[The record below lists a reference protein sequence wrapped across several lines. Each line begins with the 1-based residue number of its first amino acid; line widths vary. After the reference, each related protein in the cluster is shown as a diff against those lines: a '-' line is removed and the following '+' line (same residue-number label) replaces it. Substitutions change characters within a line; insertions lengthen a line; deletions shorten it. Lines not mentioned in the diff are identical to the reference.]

1 MSTSNKQKKLT
12 IIFAVISVCII
23 LALGSVI
30 FFLLQNRTDD
40 ISGESFEIDNN
51 ITIGDMPGVDMEKRK
66 EELQE
71 ELDDSMIA
79 YSINTNPVFESGRAE
94 GNLLL
99 ENPANNAKLLKVEI
113 VLDKTNEK
121 IYSSKAIP
129 AGSYIEN
136 ARLEK
141 VLDEGVYV
149 ATAYF
154 KAYHEEDHSY
164 IGQVGAAIKIN
175 VLS

>member
-1 MSTSNKQKKLT
+1 MSTSKKQKKLAV
-12 IIFAVISVCII
+12 IFAVICICII
-23 LALGSVI
+23 SALGSAI
-30 FFLLQNRTDD
+30 IFLLHNKPDD
-40 ISGESFEIDNN
+40 TSGDPFEIDNN
-51 ITIGDMPGVDMEKRK
+51 VTIGDMPGVDMEKRK
-66 EELQE
+66 EELQK

-113 VLDKTNEK
+113 VLDKNNEK

-136 ARLEK
+136 ARLKK
-141 VLDEGVYV
+141 VLDAGQYD

-154 KAYHEEDHSY
+154 KAYREDDHSY

>member
-1 MSTSNKQKKLT
+1 MSTSKNQKKLVF
-12 IIFAVISVCII
+12 IFAVICICII
-23 LALGSVI
+23 LALGSAI
-30 FFLLQNRTDD
+30 IFLLYNRTND

-51 ITIGDMPGVDMEKRK
+51 ATVGDMPGVDIEKRR
-66 EELQE
+66 EELQK

-79 YSINTNPVFESGRAE
+79 YSINTTPVFESGRAE

-129 AGSYIEN
+129 SGSYIEN

-141 VLDEGVYV
+141 VLDAGEYE

-154 KAYHEEDHSY
+154 KAYREDDHSY